1 MKKFYIIDGNAYIHR
16 AYHALP
22 PLSTSKNQQ
31 INAVYGFI
39 KLLLKIKN
47 NFKPDFL
54 AVCFDYPAKN
64 FRHKLFEDYKA
75 NRKQLD
81 DSLISQMPIARQ
93 AAQALNIAKV
103 EIDGYEADD
112 LIASIA
118 QKNKKENIE
127 TIVVTG
133 DKDILQLVKDG
144 EISVWNDSKDILYN
158 EQKVE
163 EKYNIK
169 PSQLLDMF
177 ALMGDASDNVPG
189 VKGIGEKTAVKLIKE
204 FGSLEKILDNA
215 AQISGKTGSL
225 IKEGKSN
232 ALLSKELIKLKE
244 DAPIKYNLDD
254 FKIKD
259 LNLDEA
265 GAFFKEYEFKS
276 LMEKY
281 LGIVLD
287 SDIKSNSAIVYEIKP
302 IKIEPMRSEIIDNTE
317 DFKRVIAEIKD
328 KKIVAVKTIC
338 SGQVHLKTN
347 LIGISLCSG
356 AKAYYIPIGHNLL
369 GSMQININDFKN
381 LFSAVLTDDR
391 IKKIGFDLKNEKNI
405 YAALGIKLEGIY
417 FDIML
422 AAYCLNPS
430 KSVDMQSLAKEH
442 LNFDAAD
449 DSYLGKASKK
459 LSFENTQIKDTAKYA
474 NSIVYASYNLYEKFD
489 KDLEEVKLKSL
500 FFDME
505 MPLLTI
511 LSDMEICGIKIDKEF
526 LKSFN
531 TKISQAVGEIESYIF
546 KLAGKEFNINSPK
559 QLADIMFLQLNLPI
573 IKKTK
578 TGYSTDEEVLTEL
591 SDYEFAK
598 AILQYRELQKLK
610 STYIDP
616 ITQYCSYYGE
626 RIHTTF
632 NQTIT
637 ATGRLSSTDPNL
649 QNIPIKSEYGREF
662 RKAFICEK
670 NYIFISADYSQ
681 IDLRVL
687 AHISGD
693 EKLIEAFNRGE
704 DIHSATAREVF
715 NIAAGDELPDKL
727 RSAAKS
733 INFGIVY
740 GISPFGLSKQLSISM
755 SDAKNYIDNYLQRY
769 KGVKNW
775 MAQVVNQ
782 AKQDGFVSTITG
794 RIRFIPNLNASNKT
808 IVSGAERM
816 ALNTPVQGSSADII
830 KIAMLNICDE
840 IKKKGYKTKML
851 LQVHDDLLFETANDE
866 IDEISSLVKEKM
878 ESAVKLKVPLIVD
891 IKKGVNWGEMKK

>member
-22 PLSTSKNQQ
+22 PLSTSKGRQV
-31 INAVYGFI
+31 NAVYGFV

-54 AVCFDYPAKN
+54 AVCFDYPSKN
-64 FRHKLFEDYKA
+64 FRHNLFADYKA

-81 DSLISQMPIARQ
+81 DSLISQMPIARL
-93 AAQALNIAKV
+93 AADALNISKV
-103 EIDGYEADD
+103 EIEGYEADD
-112 LIASIA
+112 LIASISE
-118 QKNKKENIE
+118 KNKKEKIK
-127 TIVVTG
+127 TVIVTG

-144 EISVWNDSKDILYN
+144 EISVWNDSKDLLYN

-163 EKYNIK
+163 EKYEIK

-177 ALMGDASDNVPG
+177 ALMGDVSDNVPG
-189 VKGIGEKTAVKLIKE
+189 IKGIGEKTAVKLIKE
-204 FGSLEKILDNA
+204 FGSLEEILNNA
-215 AQISGKTGSL
+215 DKISGKTGSL
-225 IKEGKSN
+225 IKEGKQS
-232 ALLSKELIKLKE
+232 ALISKELIALKRG
-244 DAPIKYNLDD
+244 APIDY
-254 FKIKD
+254 D
-259 LNLDEA
+259 LNAFEIKELNPEKA

-281 LGIVLD
+281 IGSNLLD
-287 SDIKSNSAIVYEIKP
+287 TDIRQKSASVYEIKP
-302 IKIEPMRSEIIDNTE
+302 IKIEPMLSEIIDNIE
-317 DFKRVIAEIKD
+317 SLQKVIAEIKE
-328 KKIVAVKTIC
+328 KKIVVIKTIC
-338 SGQVHLKTN
+338 SGQIHLKPT
-347 LIGISLCSG
+347 LIGISLCAG
-356 AKAYYIPIGHNLL
+356 GKVYYIPIGHNLL
-369 GSMQININDFKN
+369 GITQINLNDFKN
-381 LFSAVLTDDR
+381 LFSGILEDDK
-391 IKKIGFDLKNEKNI
+391 IQKIGFDLKHERNI
-405 YAALGIKLEGIY
+405 YASLGVKLESVY

-430 KSVDMQSLAKEH
+430 QSDIKTLAKEH
-442 LNFDAAD
+442 LNFAAAD
-449 DSYLGKASKK
+449 DAYLGKASKK
-459 LSFENTQIKDTAKYA
+459 LLFENAQIEYTEQYA
-474 NSIVYASYNLYEKFD
+474 NSFAYAAYNLYKKFD

-505 MPLLTI
+505 MPLLKV
-511 LSDMEICGIKIDKEF
+511 LSDMEISGIKIDKEF

-531 TKISQAVGEIESYIF
+531 IKISDAVGEIESYIF
-546 KLAGKEFNINSPK
+546 NLAGKEFNINSPK
-559 QLADIMFLQLNLPI
+559 QLADIMFVKLNLPVV
-573 IKKTK
+573 KKTK

-616 ITQYCSYYGE
+616 ITQYCSYYGD

-670 NYIFISADYSQ
+670 DRMFISADYSQ

-693 EKLIEAFNRGE
+693 QKLIEAFTRGE

-715 NIAAGDELPDKL
+715 SIEDGGELPDKL
-727 RSAAKS
+727 RNAAKS

-740 GISPFGLSKQLSISM
+740 GISPFGLSKQLGISM
-755 SDAKNYIDNYLQRY
+755 SDAKSYIDGYLQRY
-769 KGVKNW
+769 KGVKDW
-775 MAQVVNQ
+775 MTQVVNQ

-794 RIRFIPNLNASNKT
+794 RIRFIPSLNSSNKQ
-808 IVSGAERM
+808 IVLGAQRM

-830 KIAMLNICDE
+830 KIAMLNIYDE

-851 LQVHDDLLFETANDE
+851 LQVHDDLLFETPNNE
-866 IDEISSLVKEKM
+866 IDIISALVKEKM